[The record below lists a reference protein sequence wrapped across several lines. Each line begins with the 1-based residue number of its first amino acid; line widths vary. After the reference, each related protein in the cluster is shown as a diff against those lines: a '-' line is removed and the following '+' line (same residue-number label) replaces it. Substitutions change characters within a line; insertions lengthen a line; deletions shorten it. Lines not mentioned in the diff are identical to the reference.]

1 MKAKEFYC
9 EACGNSVSLKASK
22 CPHCGKLFD
31 SVKCPKCEFT
41 GASEL
46 FSNGCPVCG
55 YLSSGGAATD
65 GDFITVEKGLVAPD
79 ADGAPIGAPR
89 GKSESPKKAN
99 ERNLPK
105 WLYSALTLTL
115 FVALIIIFIVYIRL

>member
-1 MKAKEFYC
+1 MKTKEFFC
-9 EACGNSVSLKASK
+9 EACGNAVSLKASK
-22 CPHCGKLFD
+22 CPHCGKLFE

-55 YLSSGGAATD
+55 YLSSGGKATD
-65 GDFITVEKGLVAPD
+65 GEFITVEEGLVSPD
-79 ADGAPIGAPR
+79 AEGAAIGVPR
-89 GKSESPKKAN
+89 AKSTPVKKKN
-99 ERNLPK
+99 ERQLPK

-115 FVALIIIFIVYIRL
+115 FIALIIIFIVYIRL

>member
-9 EACGNSVSLKASK
+9 EACGNAVSLKASK

-31 SVKCPKCEFT
+31 SVRCPKCEFT

-55 YLSSGGAATD
+55 YLSSGGKATE

-79 ADGAPIGAPR
+79 AEGAAIGVPGA
-89 GKSESPKKAN
+89 KSQATKKKHD
-99 ERNLPK
+99 RNLPK
-105 WLYSALTLTL
+105 WLYSALTITL
-115 FVALIIIFIVYIRL
+115 FLALIIIFIVYIRL